1 MAGNNHGE
9 SPRQKMINLMYL
21 VLLAM
26 LALNVSSDVLKGF
39 SLVDES
45 LNRSTANATMQNQ
58 AIYHD
63 FADYMTKNP
72 EKVGEWNE
80 RAQHV
85 KLISDSL
92 YNLAEELKW
101 RIVRAS
107 DGDDADLN
115 NIENKEDLE
124 AATTVML
131 APISGQGGQLCE
143 AINGYREE
151 ILKMVTDTVQRR
163 IISNNLST
171 EVPKSGLLL
180 GKNWQEYMFENTP
193 VVAAVT
199 LLTKLQ
205 SDVRYAEGEVLH
217 TLKNNIDVGDLRVNQ
232 IGAYV
237 IPNSQSVVRGS
248 KFSAHIILAAVDS
261 TQRPAIYINNER
273 FENETGY
280 YETVCNSTG
289 DFTLNGYMELEQ
301 GNGEVLRRDFSQKY
315 TVVEPSATVS
325 ATLMNVLYAGYDNP
339 ISISVPGV
347 PNNRIH
353 ATMSNGTLKPAAGGG
368 YIARPNEI
376 GKDAEITVSADM
388 EGRNQVMAKY
398 AFRVRQLPDPTP
410 FIEYKDQD
418 GNTQRYR
425 GGGAALPKGLL
436 LQADGIV
443 AAIDD
448 GLLNIGFR
456 VISFETLF
464 FDNMGNAVPEVSNGD
479 KFSSRQKDL
488 FRRLN
493 RGKIFFIRGVKAV
506 GPDGIERQLPTALE
520 VKIQ

>member
-39 SLVDES
+39 SLVNES

-58 AIYHD
+58 AIYQD
-63 FADYMTKNP
+63 FADYMEKNP
-72 EKVGEWNE
+72 EKAGEWNE
-80 RAQHV
+80 RALHV
-85 KLISDSL
+85 KSISDSL
-92 YNLAEELKW
+92 HSLAEELKW
-101 RIVRAS
+101 LIVRAS
-107 DGDDADLN
+107 DGDDADVD
-115 NIENKEDLE
+115 NIQNKEDLE

-131 APISGQGGQLCE
+131 APISGRGGLLRD
-143 AINGYREE
+143 AINNYREE
-151 ILKMVTDTVQRR
+151 ILKMVADTVQRR
-163 IISNNLST
+163 IISDNLST
-171 EVPKSGLLL
+171 EVPQSGLLL

-232 IGAYV
+232 IDAFV

-248 KFSAHIILAAVDS
+248 KFSARIILAAVDS
-261 TQRPAIYINNER
+261 TQRPNIYIGGKP
-273 FENETGY
+273 FDSETGV

-289 DFTLNGYMELEQ
+289 DYTLEGYMELEQ

-347 PNNRIH
+347 PSNRIR
-353 ATMSNGTLKPAAGGG
+353 ATMSNGTLKPMAGGF
-368 YIARPNEI
+368 IARPTEI
-376 GKDAEITVSADM
+376 GKDAEITVSAEV
-388 EGRNQVMAKY
+388 EGRSQVMAKH
-398 AFRVRQLPDPTP
+398 AFRVRQLPDPMP
-410 FIEYKDQD
+410 FIEYTDQD
-418 GNTQRYR
+418 GNVKRYR
-425 GGGAALPKGLL
+425 GGGAPLLKGQL
-436 LQADGIV
+436 LQSEGIV

-464 FDNMGNAVPEVSNGD
+464 FDNMGNAVPEVSEGA
-479 KFSSRQKDL
+479 KFSARQKDL
-488 FRRLN
+488 FRRLT
-493 RGKIFFIRGVKAV
+493 RGKRFFITGVKAV
-506 GPDGIERQLPTALE
+506 GPDGIERQLSAALE
-520 VKIQ
+520 VKVQ

>member
-1 MAGNNHGE
+1 MAGNKHGE

-26 LALNVSSDVLKGF
+26 LALNVSSDVLQGF

-58 AIYHD
+58 AIYKD
-63 FADYMTKNP
+63 FADYMKKNP

-80 RAQHV
+80 RALYV
-85 KLISDSL
+85 KNISDSL
-92 YNLAEELKW
+92 YDLAEDLKW
-101 RIVRAS
+101 RIVRTS
-107 DGDDADLN
+107 DGDKGDVE
-115 NIENKEDLE
+115 NIKNKEDLE

-131 APISGQGGQLCE
+131 SPLSGKGELLRE
-143 AINGYREE
+143 AINSYRDA
-151 ILKMVTDTVQRR
+151 ILQMVADTVQRR
-163 IISNNLST
+163 IISDNLST
-171 EVPKSGLLL
+171 DVPQSGILL

-232 IGAYV
+232 IDAFV

-248 KFSAHIILAAVDS
+248 KFSARIILAAVDS
-261 TQRPAIYINNER
+261 TQRPNIYIGGKP
-273 FENETGY
+273 FDSETGV

-289 DFTLNGYMELEQ
+289 DYSLDGYMELEQ
-301 GNGEVLRRDFSQKY
+301 ANGEVLRRDFSQKY

-325 ATLMNVLYAGYDNP
+325 ATLMNMLYAGYDNP

-347 PNNRIH
+347 PSNRIR
-353 ATMSNGTLKPAAGGG
+353 ATMSNGTLKPVAGGF
-368 YIARPNEI
+368 IARPNEI
-376 GKDAEITVSADM
+376 GKDAEITVTAEV
-388 EGRNQVMAKY
+388 EGRSQVMAKH
-398 AFRVRQLPDPTP
+398 AFRVRQLPDPMP
-410 FIEYKDQD
+410 FIEYTDQD
-418 GNTQRYR
+418 GNVQRYR
-425 GGGAALPKGLL
+425 GGGAPLLKGLL
-436 LQADGIV
+436 LQSEGIV

-464 FDNMGNAVPEVSNGD
+464 FDNMGNAVPEVSDGA
-479 KFSSRQKDL
+479 KFSARQKDL
-488 FRRLN
+488 FRRLA
-493 RGKIFFIRGVKAV
+493 RGKRFFITGVKAV
-506 GPDGIERQLPTALE
+506 GPDGIERQLSTALE
-520 VKIQ
+520 VRVQ